1 MTSLTERL
9 TGKGTGQAMEYK
21 EESVHNAPTAACN
34 AIISM
39 ANKVE
44 DNVLRVMTVPVIM
57 PPSAAPTTPE
67 ADPPG
72 ILPKAPNT
80 LVIK

>member
-1 MTSLTERL
+1 MGE
-9 TGKGTGQAMEYK
+9 GTGQVMEYE
-21 EESVHNAPTAACN
+21 EESVHNGLTAARN
-34 AIISM
+34 AIVSV
-39 ANKVE
+39 AKKVE
-44 DNVLRVMTVPVIM
+44 DNVLRVMTAPVIT
-57 PPSAAPTTPE
+57 PPSAAPNAPE